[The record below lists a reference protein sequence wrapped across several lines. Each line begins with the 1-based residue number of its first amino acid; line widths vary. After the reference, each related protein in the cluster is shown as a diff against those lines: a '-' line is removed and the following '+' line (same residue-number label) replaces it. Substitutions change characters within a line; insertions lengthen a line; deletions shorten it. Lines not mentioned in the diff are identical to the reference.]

1 MEQFT
6 TSDCSR
12 PWCNKS
18 PDQKLKGSS
27 CFKGTRLVTTSAL
40 SRSQVLVNSNLG
52 CKVSGF
58 RPLQEDKIEA
68 VYTTLVRVIEQY
80 DFISMNLEDSI

>member
-1 MEQFT
+1 MEPFT
-6 TSDCSR
+6 TGDCFC
-12 PWCNKS
+12 PWWNKS

-27 CFKGTRLVTTSAL
+27 CLSGTRLVTTSAL
-40 SRSQVLVNSNLG
+40 SLPKVLVNSNLG

-68 VYTTLVRVIEQY
+68 VYTTLVRVI
-80 DFISMNLEDSI
+80 

>member
-1 MEQFT
+1 MLGRSWNRLLPAIVLVPGGT
-6 TSDCSR
+6 
-12 PWCNKS
+12 KA

-27 CFKGTRLVTTSAL
+27 CLNGTRLVTTSAL

-68 VYTTLVRVIEQY
+68 VYTTLVRVI
-80 DFISMNLEDSI
+80 